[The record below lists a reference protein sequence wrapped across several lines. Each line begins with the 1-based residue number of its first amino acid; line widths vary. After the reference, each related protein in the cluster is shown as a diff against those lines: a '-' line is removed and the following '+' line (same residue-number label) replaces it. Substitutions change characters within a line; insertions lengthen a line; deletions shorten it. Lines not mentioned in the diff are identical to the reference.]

1 MVNLDYIWTPWRM
14 KYIQEHNHEQGCVF
28 CKAVQ
33 AEDGPGNLIFHRGQD
48 VFMILNR
55 YPYTSGHL
63 MCVPFAHVNQLGELQ
78 APAHHEMMDFAV
90 KAMEVLKLVYHPEGF
105 NIGLNLGKAA
115 GAGIADH
122 LHMHI
127 VPRWGGDTNFITS
140 VGQTRVLPES
150 LPETYRRVKET
161 WASL

>member
-1 MVNLDYIWTPWRM
+1 MDYIWTPWRM
-14 KYIQEHNHEQGCVF
+14 KYIQEHNDEKGCVF
-28 CKAVQ
+28 CLA
-33 AEDGPGNLIFHRGQD
+33 AHMEDGLNNLVFYRGQN

-63 MCVPFAHVNQLGELQ
+63 MCVPYEHVDQLGDLTHD
-78 APAHHEMMDFAV
+78 AHHEMMDLAV
-90 KAMEVLKLVYHPEGF
+90 KAMQVLQVVYHPEGF
-105 NIGLNLGKAA
+105 NIGLNLGKVA

-127 VPRWGGDTNFITS
+127 VPRWGGDTNFMTS

-150 LPETYRRVKET
+150 LPDTYRRVKQAWE
-161 WASL
+161 AL